1 MPQSRT
7 FSSSRMEAFSD
18 GVIAVIITIMVLE
31 IHVPRADGFAGLWSV
46 APQIGIYLMSFVI
59 IGIYWIN
66 HHELIGRAKS
76 IDYAILWANLIFLLV
91 LSLIPY
97 SVDYLGMKDFDLV
110 SALFYDILLLLVGAA
125 FFLLRRSVMRRQRQI
140 GALGRTDWAEL
151 WKHAAS
157 LAIYL
162 IAIATAFYRSW
173 LSLAISGLV
182 TLVWIIPGILAHRC
196 DDAAQMETDPVAP
209 ERE

>member
-1 MPQSRT
+1 
-7 FSSSRMEAFSD
+7 MEAFSD

-31 IHVPRADGFAGLWSV
+31 IHIPRTNGFAGLWAV

-66 HHELIGRAKS
+66 HHELVSRAKS
-76 IDYAILWANLIFLLV
+76 IDYAILWANLIFLLA

-110 SALFYDILLLLVGAA
+110 STLFYDVLLLLAGAA
-125 FFLLRRSVMRRQRQI
+125 FFLLRRSVMRRQRQT
-140 GALGRTDWAEL
+140 GVLGRIDVAEL

-162 IAIATAFYRSW
+162 IAIATAFYRTW
-173 LSLAISGLV
+173 LSLAISALV
-182 TLVWIIPGILAHRC
+182 TVVWIVPGILAHRC
-196 DDAAQMETDPVAP
+196 DDSIAP
-209 ERE
+209 ETMDTTSECE